1 MNDLEKSC
9 IQFDYFS
16 SNYKRFEEDFYKFAI
31 INIPLTFLT
40 DNLLLHMV
48 STGHNYF
55 RLNAKNSVD
64 EKDHYFVFK
73 KLNNKDN
80 KYISQFEYL
89 GNLST
94 TEFFKFY
101 FSK

>member
-1 MNDLEKSC
+1 MNNLENSC

-16 SNYKRFEEDFYKFAI
+16 CNYKRFEEDFYKFSAI
-31 INIPLTFLT
+31 NVPLTFLT
-40 DNLLLHMV
+40 DDLLLHMFLAE
-48 STGHNYF
+48 HDYF

-64 EKDHYFVFK
+64 DKDHYFVFK

-80 KYISQFEYL
+80 KYISQFEYI

-94 TEFFKFY
+94 IEFF
-101 FSK
+101 

>member
-1 MNDLEKSC
+1 MKDLEKNC

-16 SNYKRFEEDFYKFAI
+16 SNYKNFEEDFYKFAT

-40 DNLLLHMV
+40 DDLLLHMV

-55 RLNAKNSVD
+55 RLNAKNSID
-64 EKDHYFVFK
+64 EKDHYFIFK

-89 GNLST
+89 GNLSAL
-94 TEFFKFY
+94 EFFNLY
-101 FSK
+101 FGK